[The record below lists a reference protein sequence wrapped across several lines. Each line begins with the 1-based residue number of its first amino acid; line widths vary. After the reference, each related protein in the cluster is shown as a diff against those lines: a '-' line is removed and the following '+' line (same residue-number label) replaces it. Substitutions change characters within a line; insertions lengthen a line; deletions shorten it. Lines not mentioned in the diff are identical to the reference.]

1 MREMSGMNALLT
13 WKRSA
18 WSMAAIAV
26 LVILGA
32 LGWGL
37 VHPAGTAASPVV
49 GNPAP
54 NLVVESYG
62 GHPTSLVS
70 LQGEPVVL
78 NFWAS
83 WCAPCRQEA
92 PSLEGGARR
101 LAGRVHFLGVDIQ
114 DSASSGARVAAGDGY
129 PYPMGPARGGVP
141 PAYNVTAPPIT
152 FFINAHGIVVG
163 RFLGPLDN
171 ASLNQYLQLAGGT
184 R

>member
-1 MREMSGMNALLT
+1 MSEMTGISGLLT

-18 WSMAAIAV
+18 WSLAAIAV
-26 LVILGA
+26 LVILVA

-62 GHPTSLVS
+62 GRPAVSLDT
-70 LQGEPVVL
+70 LQGEPVVV

-83 WCAPCRQEA
+83 WCAPCRQESPA
-92 PSLEGGARR
+92 LDQAARR

-114 DSASSGARVAAGDGY
+114 DSASSGGKVAATDGY

-141 PAYNVTAPPIT
+141 PAYNVTAPPIS

-163 RFLGPLDN
+163 RFLGPVDG

-184 R
+184 

>member
-1 MREMSGMNALLT
+1 MNGLLT
-13 WKRSA
+13 WKRSGWGLA
-18 WSMAAIAV
+18 GVAV

-62 GHPTSLVS
+62 GPRVSLDS

-83 WCAPCRQEA
+83 WCPPCKQEA
-92 PSLEGGARR
+92 PALDQAARD
-101 LAGRVHFLGVDIQ
+101 LSGRVHFVGVDIQ
-114 DSASSGARVAAGDGY
+114 DSASSGARVAASDGY

-152 FFINAHGIVVG
+152 FFVNAHGIVVG
-163 RFLGPLDN
+163 RFLGPLDA
-171 ASLNQYLQLAGGT
+171 ASLHQYLQLAGGAS
-184 R
+184 

>member
-1 MREMSGMNALLT
+1 MNGLLT
-13 WKRSA
+13 WKRSGWGLA
-18 WSMAAIAV
+18 GVAV

-62 GHPTSLVS
+62 GPRVSLDS

-83 WCAPCRQEA
+83 WCAPCKQEA
-92 PSLEGGARR
+92 PALDQAARD
-101 LAGRVHFLGVDIQ
+101 LSGRVHFVGVDIQ
-114 DSASSGARVAAGDGY
+114 DSASSGARVAASDGY

-152 FFINAHGIVVG
+152 FFVNAHGIVVG
-163 RFLGPLDN
+163 RFLGPLDA
-171 ASLNQYLQLAGGT
+171 ASLHQYLQLAGGAS
-184 R
+184 

>member
-1 MREMSGMNALLT
+1 MSEATGMSALLT

-18 WSMAAIAV
+18 WSMASIGV

-54 NLVVESYG
+54 NVIVESYG
-62 GHPTSLVS
+62 GHTVSLDS

-92 PSLEGGARR
+92 PALQQAARR
-101 LAGRVHFLGVDIQ
+101 LAGKVHFLGVDIQ
-114 DSASSGARVAAGDGY
+114 DSASSGAKVAAADGY
-129 PYPMGPARGGVP
+129 PYPMGPARGSVP

-152 FFINAHGIVVG
+152 FFVNAHGIVVG
-163 RFLGPLDN
+163 RFLGPLDD
-171 ASLNQYLQLAGGT
+171 ASLSQYLQLAGGT
-184 R
+184 